1 MGFLETLYLAS
12 VPEIRGKLHCG
23 LHIILPDTLS
33 EEEVEW
39 KRNCLKVTH
48 VNSAFA
54 LIRSAFVRAD
64 S

>member
-1 MGFLETLYLAS
+1 MGFLETLYLTS
-12 VPEIRGKLHCG
+12 VPEMRKKLHSG
-23 LHIILPDTLS
+23 LHTTLPDTLS
-33 EEEVEW
+33 EEEVAW